1 MDIHPPHGPIHSKKD
16 FLLHL
21 LTITI
26 GILIALSLEGI
37 VEWRHHRALV
47 HEAEENL
54 RNEILDN
61 KKELDGKLKT
71 IPEREK
77 ERQHILDVIR
87 DVLSRKKL
95 HEVQI
100 NLTSNHSDLS
110 VASWNTAEHTGA
122 LALMGYAQVK
132 KYSEAYGAQQQFNQ
146 LQDKELESTIAAL
159 QMFRAGADPNKLS
172 DRELEAEKQQ
182 IMTTLAFLLAEKQVG
197 QQLSDKYAKV
207 LAKD

>member
-26 GILIALSLEGI
+26 GILIALSLEGV

-47 HEAEENL
+47 QEAEENL
-54 RNEILDN
+54 RSEILDN
-61 KKELDGKLKT
+61 KKELDGKLKM

-95 HEVQI
+95 HEASI
-100 NLTSNHSDLS
+100 NLASNHSDLS

-132 KYSEAYGAQQQFNQ
+132 KYSKVYGAQQQFNQ

-159 QMFRAGADPNKLS
+159 QVFRAGADPNKLS

-182 IMTTLAFLLAEKQVG
+182 VMTTLAFLLAEKQVG
-197 QQLSDKYAKV
+197 QQLSDIYAKV